1 MPGAFGK
8 RKNKRAGAYGV
19 NGLLGLNGRKSA
31 VSGGGYVESGLPVW
45 VYVVSLMILAGLC
58 VGLYSCL

>member
-8 RKNKRAGAYGV
+8 GKNKRAGAYGV
-19 NGLLGLNGRKSA
+19 NGLLGLGRKSA
-31 VSGGGYVESGLPVW
+31 GAGSGYVESGLPLW
-45 VYVVSLMILAGLC
+45 VYIVSLMILAGLC